1 MRNTECEALLK
12 IANRLYQQ
20 GDYRRVRILL
30 EIMSDVY
37 PREVQVWTTL
47 AMVANNDSEKTEYL
61 ARASQLQRQA
71 HAS

>member
-20 GDYRRVRILL
+20 ADYHRVRTLL
-30 EIMSDVY
+30 EIMSEVY

-71 HAS
+71 QVS

>member
-20 GDYRRVRILL
+20 EDFRRVRTLL
-30 EIMSDVY
+30 EIMSEVY

-71 HAS
+71 QPS

>member
-30 EIMSDVY
+30 EIMGEVY
-37 PREVQVWTTL
+37 PSEVQVWTTL
-47 AMVANNDSEKTEYL
+47 AMVVNNDSEKTEYL

-71 HAS
+71 QPA